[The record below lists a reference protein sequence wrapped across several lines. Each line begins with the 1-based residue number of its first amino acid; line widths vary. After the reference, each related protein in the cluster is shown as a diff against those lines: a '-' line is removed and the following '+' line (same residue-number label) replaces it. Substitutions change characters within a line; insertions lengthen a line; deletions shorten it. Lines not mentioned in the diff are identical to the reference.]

1 MAPTKDKVKDMKP
14 YVERALKD
22 EDLRDNV
29 MAAFA
34 AAREVYDE
42 LIGGRDVK
50 STVARAAT
58 NKDVQENMKT
68 ALDELREAADRL
80 QGKESHKGR
89 NTTLLVAGIAIG
101 ILMNPVTGPGAR
113 RWIKDRVLGESD
125 EFTYG
130 GDSYGGSD
138 GPASGSTASSGAE
151 AFGSY
156 ESSTGG
162 TSEETST
169 TPPSAA

>member
-1 MAPTKDKVKDMKP
+1 MAATKEKIHEVKP

-34 AAREVYDE
+34 AAREVYEE
-42 LIGGRDVK
+42 LIGGRDMKTV
-50 STVARAAT
+50 VARAAT
-58 NKDVQENMKT
+58 NKDVQENLRT

-80 QGKESHKGR
+80 QGKDTHKGR

-113 RWIKDRVLGESD
+113 RWLKDKVLGESD

-130 GDSYGGSD
+130 GDSYNP
-138 GPASGSTASSGAE
+138 PAGTGEATGTAAGSTT
-151 AFGSY
+151 
-156 ESSTGG
+156 TGG
-162 TSEETST
+162 TSGPTETT
-169 TPPSAA
+169 GTAA

>member
-1 MAPTKDKVKDMKP
+1 MTVTKDKVKDVKP

-34 AAREVYDE
+34 AAREVYEE

-50 STVARAAT
+50 TTVARAAT
-58 NKDVQENMKT
+58 SKDVQENLKT
-68 ALDELREAADRL
+68 ALEELREAADRL

-89 NTTLLVAGIAIG
+89 NTTLLMAGIAIG
-101 ILMNPVTGPGAR
+101 ILMNPVTGPGTR
-113 RWIKDRVLGESD
+113 RWLKEKVLGESD

-130 GDSYGGSD
+130 GGDSYSD
-138 GPASGSTASSGAE
+138 SAPADYDSASSSGAYTTAE
-151 AFGSY
+151 
-156 ESSTGG
+156 GG
-162 TSEETST
+162 TADSTAEPTT
-169 TPPSAA
+169 TPPAA

>member
-1 MAPTKDKVKDMKP
+1 MTVTKDKVKDMKP

-42 LIGGRDVK
+42 LIGGRDMK
-50 STVARAAT
+50 TAVARAAT
-58 NKDVQENMKT
+58 DKDVQDNLKT
-68 ALDELREAADRL
+68 ALDELREAADRF

-89 NTTLLVAGIAIG
+89 NTTLLVTGIAIG

-113 RWIKDRVLGESD
+113 RWLKEKVLGESD

-130 GDSYGGSD
+130 GDSYSGSGTSYD
-138 GPASGSTASSGAE
+138 GPS
-151 AFGSY
+151 
-156 ESSTGG
+156 SSTSGMSSVSD
-162 TSEETST
+162 TPETTT

>member
-1 MAPTKDKVKDMKP
+1 MAASKDKVKEMKP

-34 AAREVYDE
+34 AAREVYDD

-50 STVARAAT
+50 SLVARAAT
-58 NKDVQENMKT
+58 DKDIQENLRT

-80 QGKESHKGR
+80 QGKSSHKGR
-89 NTTLLVAGIAIG
+89 NTTLLMTGIAIG
-101 ILMNPVTGPGAR
+101 ILMNPITGPGAR
-113 RWIKDRVLGESD
+113 RWLKERVMGETD

-130 GDSYGGSD
+130 GDSYSSDYSGSNGPGGSQ
-138 GPASGSTASSGAE
+138 SESSGADAE
-151 AFGSY
+151 ASV
-156 ESSTGG
+156 
-162 TSEETST
+162 
-169 TPPSAA
+169 TPPAA

>member
-1 MAPTKDKVKDMKP
+1 MAAATKEKIQEMKP

-22 EDLRDNV
+22 EDLRENV

-34 AAREVYDE
+34 AAREIYDE
-42 LIGGRDVK
+42 LIGGRDMK
-50 STVARAAT
+50 TVVTRAAT
-58 NKDVQENMKT
+58 NKDIQENLRT

-80 QGKESHKGR
+80 QGRDSHKGR

-113 RWIKDRVLGESD
+113 RWLKDKALGESD

-130 GDSYGGSD
+130 GDSSTAPSGTGQSGEATGSTD
-138 GPASGSTASSGAE
+138 ASGSTAETASE
-151 AFGSY
+151 PT
-156 ESSTGG
+156 ETTG
-162 TSEETST
+162 T
-169 TPPSAA
+169 AA